1 MTTTQSILAASAL
14 VGAALIGSAVFAVS
28 QGAFTERTVTA
39 APVAV
44 ECQPDAYLRQSDDL
58 LREFLDHQV
67 RAGSGNRSELAAAVA
82 DLQSTRRR
90 FHAIEAPPCAV
101 TFKAKME
108 AGMDA
113 TIDAALSMMTNPRA
127 DIGPLLA
134 RSTAEFKSA
143 ARQREEL
150 LAH

>member
-1 MTTTQSILAASAL
+1 MTTTQSILAATAL
-14 VGAALIGSAVFAVS
+14 VGAALIGSAIFAVS

-39 APVAV
+39 APIV

-58 LREFLDHQV
+58 LREFLDHQM
-67 RAGSGNRSELAAAVA
+67 RAGSGTRSEFATAVG

-90 FHAIEAPPCAV
+90 FHAIDAPACAV
-101 TFKAKME
+101 TFKARME

-113 TIDAALSMMTNPRA
+113 TIDAALSLMANPRT
-127 DIGPLLA
+127 DISVDLA
-134 RSTAEFKSA
+134 RSTAAFTSA
-143 ARQREEL
+143 ARLREEL